1 MTTALTEDLQ
11 EALADKARREKMIVG
26 SNHTNVFVVID
37 FAGSLIIGVYGPF
50 RSRNAGKDWGLM
62 NSSSFTV
69 AEILRPEGLD
79 EIAFV
84 LKSPSEP
91 TLEDQG
97 IHPDQTQIGDYIDP
111 NIGRG

>member
-50 RSRNAGKDWGLM
+50 RSRNAGKL
-62 NSSSFTV
+62 SFDDFEQNRV
-69 AEILRPEGLD
+69 AIELFYR
-79 EIAFV
+79 
-84 LKSPSEP
+84 
-91 TLEDQG
+91 
-97 IHPDQTQIGDYIDP
+97 
-111 NIGRG
+111 R